1 MLSDRVPEKE
11 NILLHKSCSPV
22 TKGPDA
28 ACVQPISPS
37 VRNLSDTLCSS
48 KTLFGVSAPSASPA
62 LGPEI
67 DLGVSVHGA
76 PRVDDPAPGEK
87 VDLGVSV
94 NGAPMVD
101 DEEVEE
107 GRAPRT
113 RECPE
118 GMTPEALR
126 IHSLT
131 HIPYHPGCAC
141 CVAGRER
148 DHKHPRRAFDID
160 KMQADL
166 DTANGASLCADYFF
180 PRDLICEE
188 IDGIGTVRLHV
199 AVLGRPRSGLKGCQ
213 CRTHRPSVA

>member
-1 MLSDRVPEKE
+1 M
-11 NILLHKSCSPV
+11 
-22 TKGPDA
+22 
-28 ACVQPISPS
+28 
-37 VRNLSDTLCSS
+37 RNLSDTLCSS
-48 KTLFGVSAPSASPA
+48 KSLFGVNGGASASSASPA
-62 LGPEI
+62 LGQEI
-67 DLGVSVHGA
+67 DLGVSVHGI
-76 PRVDDPAPGEK
+76 PKVGDPAPGEK

-94 NGAPMVD
+94 NGAPRVD

-141 CVAGRER
+141 CVAGRKR
-148 DHKHPRRAFDID
+148 DHKPPRRAFDID

-166 DTANGASLCADYFF
+166 DTANGASFCADYFS
-180 PRDLICEE
+180 PRDLK
-188 IDGIGTVRLHV
+188 
-199 AVLGRPRSGLKGCQ
+199 GLSLI
-213 CRTHRPSVA
+213 HI